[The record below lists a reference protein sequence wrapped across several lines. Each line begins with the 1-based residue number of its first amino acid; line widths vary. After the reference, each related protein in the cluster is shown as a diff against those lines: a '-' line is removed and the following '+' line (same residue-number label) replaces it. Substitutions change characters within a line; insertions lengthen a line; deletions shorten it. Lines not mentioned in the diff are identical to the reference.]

1 MKIELI
7 TSNRP
12 SHELAAERK
21 LNSSSSSSSWSSS
34 RVRSKSPMSRSSSGL
49 YSSSQKPAA
58 SSSSNTKTFSN
69 TPSQS
74 QAMPKDSLSNR
85 FKSVLANKEAST
97 ALHTHDT
104 KKSDGSFGKVSVDTS
119 IIHQVLFNKKQNT
132 KVTFFIF
139 KIEIFSRKSLCLIRT
154 LNLKVNFSNYSMIV
168 AIGI

>member
-7 TSNRP
+7 SSNRP

-21 LNSSSSSSSWSSS
+21 LNSTSSSSSSS
-34 RVRSKSPMSRSSSGL
+34 RVRSKSPINRSSSGL
-49 YSSSQKPAA
+49 YSSS
-58 SSSSNTKTFSN
+58 SSSSQKPSSSSSSSSSSSTKTFSN

-104 KKSDGSFGKVSVDTS
+104 KKSDNGFGKVSVDTS

-132 KVTFFIF
+132 NARPVTFTV
-139 KIEIFSRKSLCLIRT
+139 KL
-154 LNLKVNFSNYSMIV
+154 
-168 AIGI
+168 

>member
-21 LNSSSSSSSWSSS
+21 LNSSSSS

-132 KVTFFIF
+132 NARPVTFTV
-139 KIEIFSRKSLCLIRT
+139 KL
-154 LNLKVNFSNYSMIV
+154 
-168 AIGI
+168 

>member
-1 MKIELI
+1 MQCLFFDFKNLFSKQNSKKGRAMKIELI

-21 LNSSSSSSSWSSS
+21 LNSSSS

-58 SSSSNTKTFSN
+58 SSSSSSNTKTFSN

-97 ALHTHDT
+97 ALHSHDT
-104 KKSDGSFGKVSVDTS
+104 KKSDGGFGKVSVDTS

-132 KVTFFIF
+132 NARPVTFTV
-139 KIEIFSRKSLCLIRT
+139 KL
-154 LNLKVNFSNYSMIV
+154 
-168 AIGI
+168 

>member
-7 TSNRP
+7 SSNRP

-21 LNSSSSSSSWSSS
+21 LNSTQLSSSSS
-34 RVRSKSPMSRSSSGL
+34 RVRSKSPINRSSSGL
-49 YSSSQKPAA
+49 YSSSSSQKP
-58 SSSSNTKTFSN
+58 SSSSSSSSSTKTFSN

-74 QAMPKDSLSNR
+74 QAMSKDSLSNR

-104 KKSDGSFGKVSVDTS
+104 KKSDNGFGKVSVDTS

-132 KVTFFIF
+132 NTRPVTFTV
-139 KIEIFSRKSLCLIRT
+139 KL
-154 LNLKVNFSNYSMIV
+154 
-168 AIGI
+168 

>member
-7 TSNRP
+7 SSNRP

-21 LNSSSSSSSWSSS
+21 LNSTSSSSSSS
-34 RVRSKSPMSRSSSGL
+34 RVRSKSPINRSSSGL
-49 YSSSQKPAA
+49 YSSSSSSSSSSSQKPSA
-58 SSSSNTKTFSN
+58 SSSSSSSSSTKTFSN

-104 KKSDGSFGKVSVDTS
+104 KKSDNGFGKVSVDTS

-132 KVTFFIF
+132 NARPVTFTV
-139 KIEIFSRKSLCLIRT
+139 KL
-154 LNLKVNFSNYSMIV
+154 
-168 AIGI
+168 